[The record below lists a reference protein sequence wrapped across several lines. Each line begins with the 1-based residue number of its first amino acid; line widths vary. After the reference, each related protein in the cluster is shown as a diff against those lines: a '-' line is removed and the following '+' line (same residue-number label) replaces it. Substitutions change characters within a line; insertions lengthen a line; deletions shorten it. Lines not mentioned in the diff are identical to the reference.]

1 MTYSSL
7 VTKTIPHHGKY
18 HSRVG
23 TAISRVIV
31 HHWAST
37 SGGDDSLANPNRNAS
52 VNYFVYSD
60 GSVGVQVPEEY
71 RAWTSGGPEADLP
84 SITIEMQ
91 NSSTQVFNGNN
102 DDPRSWAV
110 SDKAL
115 ATLAKLIADIA
126 RRYKWGSVTR
136 SRVRGHREFDS
147 TACPGGFLWHRLSS
161 IAQNA
166 DDLLNNKTKSGE
178 EPEEEDEDMA
188 KAAAFQYTRKSD
200 GAIVYLVVH
209 ALGSGV
215 YHEYT
220 AGKKGVGMG
229 GRYNNPFA
237 TAVGTGAFAET
248 TEGHADAI
256 KAAEDRALTQK
267 VEVTIPVTVD
277 A

>member
-18 HSRVG
+18 HSRGG

-37 SGGDDSLANPNRNAS
+37 SGGDDSLANPSRNAS

-188 KAAAFQYTRKSD
+188 TKP
-200 GAIVYLVVH
+200 L
-209 ALGSGV
+209 
-215 YHEYT
+215 
-220 AGKKGVGMG
+220 
-229 GRYNNPFA
+229 GRYIGGDKTTPAEERVCVIYYPDSGYYELWSGTSQEYINEQAGAHRTGNFTRITSKLWEQAVRPNLEKLL
-237 TAVGTGAFAET
+237 TA
-248 TEGHADAI
+248 
-256 KAAEDRALTQK
+256 
-267 VEVTIPVTVD
+267 
-277 A
+277 